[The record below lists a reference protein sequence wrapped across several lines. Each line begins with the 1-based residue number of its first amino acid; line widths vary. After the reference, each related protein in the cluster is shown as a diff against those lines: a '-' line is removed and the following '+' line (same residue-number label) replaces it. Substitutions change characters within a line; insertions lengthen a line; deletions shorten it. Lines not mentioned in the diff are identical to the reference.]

1 MFKFLIVLDYI
12 EIIKENFRFIS
23 FKGNELW
30 IKEKKKGS
38 YDREYMGKVY
48 YLIIYCVNFSL

>member
-1 MFKFLIVLDYI
+1 M
-12 EIIKENFRFIS
+12 N
-23 FKGNELW
+23 KG
-30 IKEKKKGS
+30 EKNCS